1 MFLKKQ
7 AKKLIFAPKIAL
19 RVELSDPARNSFF
32 PAGFLSARLQC
43 SQLLWNCAKI
53 KGSGYRKMRGVGNL
67 YTDTIG
73 YRTVVIDVC
82 LLFNGPVVF
91 SATYFRFLL
100 VKLN

>member
-1 MFLKKQ
+1 MGVYFLGTFNHSLFSRKARMASVRFSDIQ
-7 AKKLIFAPKIAL
+7 IVQILPNVLCFSKKLF
-19 RVELSDPARNSFF
+19 
-32 PAGFLSARLQC
+32 
-43 SQLLWNCAKI
+43 
-53 KGSGYRKMRGVGNL
+53 KGSGYRKMIGVGNL

-91 SATYFRFLL
+91 SAIYFRFLL